1 MADKVKETDHALG
14 GTAIKPVGWDRTGF
28 EAFRYMIYN
37 PDTGEVLN
45 RSAMSWAK
53 IIAFYVVYYCFL
65 AGFWIAALNVFFM
78 SLPEVQNGPSWKL
91 DSSLI
96 GANPGVG
103 LRPKNSDKLIDSQMF
118 VLKQGDRSV
127 VPSKMGG
134 EGETNAD
141 YATRLENFLE
151 VYTTESEGYN
161 KFELSELGDCQEF
174 PYGYVETEVEGVV
187 SPVAPCIVVK
197 LNTIWDWTPV
207 PVGSDYIDNDGKEL
221 PKSLK
226 EHVKG
231 IEDAG
236 GDTDMVWIDCH
247 GRYAA
252 DQEALSGLE
261 YFPKTR
267 GFPMK
272 YFPYQGR
279 GVFNP
284 ESKSWEKTYH
294 TPLVAIKVTPN
305 SVGQLIHIQC
315 KAYYDGVVHVSKD
328 KQGMVQF
335 EVQVKTNI

>member
-1 MADKVKETDHALG
+1 MGQKHTKQNKKIKANTEISETLKKTFTMADKVKETDHALG

-134 EGETNAD
+134 E
-141 YATRLENFLE
+141 
-151 VYTTESEGYN
+151 
-161 KFELSELGDCQEF
+161 
-174 PYGYVETEVEGVV
+174 VEGVV
-187 SPVAPCIVVK
+187 SPVAPCIVAK

-236 GDTDMVWIDCH
+236 GDT
-247 GRYAA
+247 
-252 DQEALSGLE
+252 L
-261 YFPKTR
+261 YF
-267 GFPMK
+267 
-272 YFPYQGR
+272 
-279 GVFNP
+279 
-284 ESKSWEKTYH
+284 
-294 TPLVAIKVTPN
+294 
-305 SVGQLIHIQC
+305 
-315 KAYYDGVVHVSKD
+315 
-328 KQGMVQF
+328 
-335 EVQVKTNI
+335 